1 MTNSAKTSL
10 NAARAAKAA
19 ALTRRIVARQLG
31 AHGHGIHSIARMREA
46 GRTASGYIIHKIDQP
61 PGRQIKNTAAAAGK
75 PQGAEHWPDPRKAD
89 AKPRPE
95 FCVTSNGKPLSPK
108 LAALIASRIKPIDP
122 RCAEV
127 RRLEDKLTGPK
138 DKPSDWPA
146 SVPWYSGTTIDIGI
160 AKTVAAAEARDAR

>member
-1 MTNSAKTSL
+1 MTTTGKNAV

-19 ALTRRIVARQLG
+19 ALTRRVVARQLG
-31 AHGHGIHSIARMREA
+31 AHGHGVHSIPKMREI
-46 GRTASGYIIHKIDQP
+46 GRTASGAVIRTITPEVPVPK
-61 PGRQIKNTAAAAGK
+61 GAKAGHAQH
-75 PQGAEHWPDPRKAD
+75 PENWPDPRKPA

-108 LAALIASRIKPIDP
+108 LAALIASRIKPLDP

-127 RRLEDKLTGPK
+127 RRLEGKMSGPK

-160 AKTVAAAEARDAR
+160 AKTVAAAEARDNR